1 MKRQPLPTAPADRFR
16 TQGIVEAAGERFRS
30 APLGSHFR
38 AWAKRAYYAALMFQT
53 GGRGLS
59 CVLPDGERIRA
70 LPEHRYLS
78 WNPEEYAA
86 FKRAVAPGMVALDI
100 GANVGAYS
108 MLLGQWV
115 RPAGRVFAFE
125 PAPRAFDGLVR
136 HIRLNGLN
144 DVIRP
149 LDAAV
154 GERETQAE
162 FLVMNTSG
170 EGRLA
175 APADRDATRL
185 SVPVVTVDGFCA
197 REGINPDFIKIDV
210 EGWELAVLRGAR
222 ETIRRGG
229 RELALFVEMHPSAW
243 PLLGTSREDLLDE
256 LHGQRLEPVS
266 LGGAGD
272 LWAIEGVCLQLRHF

>member
-16 TQGIVEAAGERFRS
+16 TQGVVETAGERFRS

-59 CVLPDGERIRA
+59 CMLPDGERIRA

-86 FKRAVAPGMVALDI
+86 FKRAVSPGMVALDI

-108 MLLGQWV
+108 LLLGQWV

-136 HIRLNGLN
+136 HVHLNGLN
-144 DVIRP
+144 DVVRP
-149 LDAAV
+149 LSVAV
-154 GERETQAE
+154 GEHETQAE
-162 FLVMNTSG
+162 FLIMRTSG

-175 APADRDATRL
+175 APDDCDDARL
-185 SVPVVTVDGFCA
+185 TVPVVTVDGFCA
-197 REGINPDFIKIDV
+197 REGIDPDFIKIDV
-210 EGWELAVLRGAR
+210 EGWELAVLRGAH
-222 ETIRRGG
+222 ETIRRRG
-229 RELALFVEMHPSAW
+229 RALALFVEMHPSAW
-243 PLLGTSREDLLDE
+243 PLLGSSRESLLDE
-256 LHGQRLEPVS
+256 LSAQRLEPVS
-266 LGGAGD
+266 LGRTGD
-272 LWAIEGVCLQLRHF
+272 LWAIEGVCLQLRRS